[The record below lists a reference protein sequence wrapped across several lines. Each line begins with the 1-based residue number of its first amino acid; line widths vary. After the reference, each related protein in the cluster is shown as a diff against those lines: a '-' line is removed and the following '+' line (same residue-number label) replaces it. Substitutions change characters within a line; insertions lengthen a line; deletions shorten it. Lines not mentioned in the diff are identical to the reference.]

1 MGDYELI
8 KDAIRQH
15 LANNKNASTKEMQDA
30 LVASGLGASRAEIS
44 VIRKEIAEEDE
55 KRRAYKL
62 DIERK

>member
-15 LANNKNASTKEMQDA
+15 LAKNNNASAKEMQDA

-44 VIRKEIAEEDE
+44 VIRKEIAEEDD
-55 KRRAYKL
+55 KRRQYKP